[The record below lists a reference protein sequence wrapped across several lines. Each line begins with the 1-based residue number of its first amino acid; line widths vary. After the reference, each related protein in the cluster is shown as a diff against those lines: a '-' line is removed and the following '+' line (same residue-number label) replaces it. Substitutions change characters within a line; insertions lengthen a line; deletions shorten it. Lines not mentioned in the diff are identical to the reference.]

1 MLHCHNSGYIHH
13 DIKLENILLNI
24 NSNGSF
30 NAVKLADFG
39 LSRRTT
45 EKLVVGQDT
54 KGTPQYMAPEM
65 LIKDNK
71 FNLKIDSW
79 SLGIILFEILFGT
92 TLFDADDQKTIFKD
106 IKKFEEIDFSK
117 EPFSQISLEA

>member
-1 MLHCHNSGYIHH
+1 
-13 DIKLENILLNI
+13 
-24 NSNGSF
+24 
-30 NAVKLADFG
+30 
-39 LSRRTT
+39 
-45 EKLVVGQDT
+45 
-54 KGTPQYMAPEM
+54 MAPEM

-117 EPFSQISLEA
+117 EPYSQISLEA